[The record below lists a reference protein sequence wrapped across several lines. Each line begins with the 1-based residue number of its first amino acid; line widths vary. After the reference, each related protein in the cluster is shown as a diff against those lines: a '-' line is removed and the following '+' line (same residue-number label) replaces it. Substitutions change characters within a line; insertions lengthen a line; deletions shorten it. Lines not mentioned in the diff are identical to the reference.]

1 MRIHSNCN
9 AMAIEIK
16 KVVTKRDG
24 KNFIRFPYQL
34 YKGCENWV
42 PALEGDE
49 FDTFNPKK
57 NGAYDYCEADRFLA
71 YKDGKIAGRVAAII
85 NHNANRDW
93 KLKIVRFGWL
103 DFIEDVEV
111 LKVLMDAVAAWGK
124 ERGCTLMKG
133 PWGFTD
139 MDKEGLL
146 VEGFEWLSPF
156 TCLYNYPYYDTLL
169 KQLGFTKDVDWTQK
183 ILYIEEE
190 EPPMFQFSEMIE
202 QRFGLHVARPKSVKE
217 LGDKYGLAIFHMY
230 NETFA
235 PLFQFTPLNDRQIE
249 NYLQTYVPILDPK
262 YVAVCLNEKDEPIG
276 FAFCVPTLST
286 AVKKSNGRLFPF
298 GFLRIFH
305 ALKHN
310 DTLEALLIGIMP
322 EYQGMGAHIPMF
334 KYIHENARK
343 SGITKMIMNPQLED
357 NFKIQSLF
365 DDQYRQDTIIRRRA
379 YSKPL

>member
-1 MRIHSNCN
+1 
-9 AMAIEIK
+9 MAIEIK

-156 TCLYNYPYYDTLL
+156 TCLYNYP
-169 KQLGFTKDVDWTQK
+169 
-183 ILYIEEE
+183 
-190 EPPMFQFSEMIE
+190 
-202 QRFGLHVARPKSVKE
+202 
-217 LGDKYGLAIFHMY
+217 
-230 NETFA
+230 
-235 PLFQFTPLNDRQIE
+235 
-249 NYLQTYVPILDPK
+249 
-262 YVAVCLNEKDEPIG
+262 
-276 FAFCVPTLST
+276 
-286 AVKKSNGRLFPF
+286 
-298 GFLRIFH
+298 
-305 ALKHN
+305 
-310 DTLEALLIGIMP
+310 
-322 EYQGMGAHIPMF
+322 
-334 KYIHENARK
+334 
-343 SGITKMIMNPQLED
+343 
-357 NFKIQSLF
+357 
-365 DDQYRQDTIIRRRA
+365 
-379 YSKPL
+379 